1 MKLILTILGILTIS
15 TANGQVVADRYLPF
29 NTTDAGIR
37 HEGIKWGLDT
47 AWDSEANVR
56 RGIAFMGKENVDV
69 MRVSFQPTYALIDDA
84 RLTSDQIKAVNS
96 RIAHAKLA
104 GTPELVIN
112 DDHLSVDEYF
122 TKNGRAN
129 AARWANLIMITK
141 RLYEKAGLKVVTIS
155 PFNEP
160 DFGWGQGSMA
170 DFREICR
177 VLKTD
182 YADELEGIRISG
194 GNTLNNDKASEWYNY
209 LKPYVDDGNTHQ
221 LAGSFTNYANFF
233 REVSSD
239 GLHPSADEMHNVADA
254 LVALEYGMKTGIWW
268 GFDARARGQLCR
280 ATHGDRL
287 AYAEYLDAWSAA
299 AVYRNLQ
306 DNVI

>member
-182 YADELEGIRISG
+182 YADEMEGIKLAQQAMVASGTVPCTGCDYCAKVCPQGIGISG
-194 GNTLNNDKASEWYNY
+194 CMTALNYFINFGDPYAANYQLGFVVRFNHGKKMPSECIRCGACEAACPQNIPI
-209 LKPYVDDGNTHQ
+209 LECFDRIESEIAPFSRKNVLMKPAQ
-221 LAGSFTNYANFF
+221 
-233 REVSSD
+233 
-239 GLHPSADEMHNVADA
+239 
-254 LVALEYGMKTGIWW
+254 
-268 GFDARARGQLCR
+268 
-280 ATHGDRL
+280 
-287 AYAEYLDAWSAA
+287 
-299 AVYRNLQ
+299 
-306 DNVI
+306 